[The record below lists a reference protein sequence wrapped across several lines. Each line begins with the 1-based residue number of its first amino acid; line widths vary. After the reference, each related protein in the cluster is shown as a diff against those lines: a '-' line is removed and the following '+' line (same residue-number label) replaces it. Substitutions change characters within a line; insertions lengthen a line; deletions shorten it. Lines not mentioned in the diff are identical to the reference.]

1 MSPALQSVWWV
12 LALLPVAALS
22 GWLIGRRGAERRSGQ
37 RVSRL
42 SSNYFRGLNFLLNEQ
57 PDKAI
62 EVFLQIAEVDKDTVE
77 THFALGNLFRRRGEV
92 DRAIRIHQNLMER
105 PRLTEAQRVQ
115 AVLELGEDFMR
126 AGLLDRAEAL
136 FIDLGQFDQVAPK
149 ALRHLIS
156 IYQQERDWPKAID
169 HARRY
174 EAATGEPMGRLLAQF
189 HCELAEAALAR
200 KDTAAAV
207 AHLRDAA
214 EVDSHSARAGII
226 EGRMALDA
234 GDDAGA
240 IRAFERVARHDVDYL
255 PEVLQSLLGA
265 WERLGERSRA
275 RAFLAEMVERS
286 AGVSPMLAL
295 ARLIQEDDGDAA
307 AAQFL
312 IRQLQRRPSVRG
324 QNALIDLGL
333 RRTDQDSEATL
344 RVVRE
349 LSEQLVAS
357 AAAYRCGHC
366 GFGARAHHWQC
377 PSCKRWGTV
386 RPVHGAFGE

>member
-1 MSPALQSVWWV
+1 MSLDAQTLIWV
-12 LALLPVAALS
+12 LLLPVAALS
-22 GWLIGRRGAERRSGQ
+22 GWMIGRRGAERRGGQ

-92 DRAIRIHQNLMER
+92 DRAIRIHQNLIER
-105 PRLTEAQRVQ
+105 PRLSEEQRVQ

-136 FIDLGQFDQVAPK
+136 FTDLGQFDQVAPK

-169 HARRY
+169 LARRY
-174 EAATGEPMGRLLAQF
+174 EAATGETMGKLLAQF
-189 HCELAEAALAR
+189 HCELAEAALGR
-200 KDTAAAV
+200 KDRAAAV
-207 AHLRDAA
+207 THLRDAV
-214 EVDSHSARAGII
+214 EVDSHCARAGIL
-226 EGRMALDA
+226 EGRMALEE
-234 GDDAGA
+234 GDDGTA
-240 IRAFERVARHDVDYL
+240 IRAFERVARHEVDYL
-255 PEVLQSLLGA
+255 PEVLQPLLDA
-265 WERLGERSRA
+265 WGRTGERVRT
-275 RAFLAEMVERS
+275 RAFLADMVERS

-295 ARLIQEDDGDAA
+295 ARLIQEDEGDAA
-307 AAQFL
+307 AAGFL
-312 IRQLQRRPSVRG
+312 TRNLQRRPSVRG
-324 QNALIDLGL
+324 QNALIDLSL
-333 RRTDQDSEATL
+333 RRADEDPEETL
-344 RVVRE
+344 RVVRQ
-349 LSEQLVAS
+349 LSEQLVAGV
-357 AAAYRCGHC
+357 AAYRCGHC